1 MLQHAQ
7 KVGNGDSH
15 NACNLELPTTQQK
28 SDDQILATVTG
39 YSNENESSDEEDD
52 DQEEK
57 QAPNSEAVLRMFKKN
72 ARPGWKDRTMET
84 LFKS

>member
-1 MLQHAQ
+1 
-7 KVGNGDSH
+7 
-15 NACNLELPTTQQK
+15 
-28 SDDQILATVTG
+28 VTG